1 MPEGLIPR
9 GQSGRDVRIQS
20 VNSFRSCLYSL
31 NGLSD
36 RRSPCCPAGCV
47 GGSSAVKVSGGRWS
61 HKLTTSSGILG
72 GAGVVG
78 NPDTT
83 CHDWAIGSIG
93 GGAACERSVL
103 IGLAGGVV
111 GA

>member
-1 MPEGLIPR
+1 M
-9 GQSGRDVRIQS
+9 
-20 VNSFRSCLYSL
+20 
-31 NGLSD
+31 
-36 RRSPCCPAGCV
+36 
-47 GGSSAVKVSGGRWS
+47 KVSGGRWS

-93 GGAACERSVL
+93 GSVWLEVALVVEWVPLWWVRSDSGSL
-103 IGLAGGVV
+103 WPFPAGLVEGSCSVSE
-111 GA
+111 

>member
-1 MPEGLIPR
+1 M
-9 GQSGRDVRIQS
+9 
-20 VNSFRSCLYSL
+20 
-31 NGLSD
+31 
-36 RRSPCCPAGCV
+36 
-47 GGSSAVKVSGGRWS
+47 KVSGGRWS

-93 GGAACERSVL
+93 GGAACERLVM
-103 IGLAGGVV
+103 IGLAGGGTGRGIPLWWERSGSGSLWPFPAGLVEGSCSV
-111 GA
+111 SV

>member
-1 MPEGLIPR
+1 M
-9 GQSGRDVRIQS
+9 
-20 VNSFRSCLYSL
+20 NSCRSWLYIL

-93 GGAACERSVL
+93 GGAACERLVL
-103 IGLAGGVV
+103 IGLAGGGTGRGMGSTVV